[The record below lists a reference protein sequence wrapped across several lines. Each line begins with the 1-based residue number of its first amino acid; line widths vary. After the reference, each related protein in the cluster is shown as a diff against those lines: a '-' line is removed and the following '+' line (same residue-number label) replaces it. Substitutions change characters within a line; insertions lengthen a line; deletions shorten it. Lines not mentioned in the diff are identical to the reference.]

1 LAAGRDAGLQQAE
14 QIATRRGARTIASA
28 LNRTRVLAGALSEN
42 ELPVDN
48 YDDLTVTEVES
59 KVQELTDSDALAALL
74 RYEQNHK
81 DRAGAST
88 AIEDQLVAV
97 KAQESARN

>member
-1 LAAGRDAGLQQAE
+1 MGRLARAANYPTRWTAARINATAEAVARARSRDAGLQQAE
-14 QIATRRGARTIASA
+14 HIATRRGPSSIASA
-28 LNRTRVLAGALSEN
+28 VAT
-42 ELPVDN
+42 
-48 YDDLTVTEVES
+48 
-59 KVQELTDSDALAALL
+59 LL

-88 AIEDQLVAV
+88 AIKNQLITI